1 MCNMHGFLKL
11 PEQNINFYSSIF
23 ILSQNAHKCLY
34 QNDCISEFGPQ
45 SAVCILAWK
54 SSSIYKTTIIM
65 STYLSTYLL
74 PITPSLPTCQRIPTK
89 CQLYRQHTY
98 IHTCIHTY
106 IHTYAT
112 QNLIDVTFICVC
124 NSKIV

>member
-23 ILSQNAHKCLY
+23 ILSQKARKCLY

-54 SSSIYKTTIIM
+54 
-65 STYLSTYLL
+65 LH
-74 PITPSLPTCQRIPTK
+74 R
-89 CQLYRQHTY
+89 
-98 IHTCIHTY
+98 
-106 IHTYAT
+106 A
-112 QNLIDVTFICVC
+112 V
-124 NSKIV
+124 